1 MLDKLGNALFY
12 IVGTLVG
19 FILAV
24 FIMLVVIAAGIYGSV
39 VLLIFLI
46 IAIPFLLYE
55 MIFRSRA

>member
-19 FILAV
+19 FVLAV
-24 FIMLVVIAAGIYGSV
+24 FIILIVIAAGIYGSV